1 MSLTAVS
8 EGSEHGHGHKSLQPP
23 LPDQEQG
30 PENRAPLTTA
40 RKQGAP
46 RDTRTPGQPESR
58 APPTTPTDRA
68 PFMILTQTRGGL
80 VFRAGTSALLNSYE
94 KRERNGLI
102 N

>member
-8 EGSEHGHGHKSLQPP
+8 KGSEHGHGHKTLQPP
-23 LPDQEQG
+23 LPEQEQG
-30 PENRAPLTTA
+30 PENRAPLTT
-40 RKQGAP
+40 
-46 RDTRTPGQPESR
+46 
-58 APPTTPTDRA
+58 PTDSA
-68 PFMILTQTRGGL
+68 HLMILTQTRGRL